1 MSEKNMM
8 HIYNANFILDQLL
21 KFDRSDMPVPQNEE
35 EREILQAIYNLLA
48 KMNRPLTVI
57 PSDRKLFKEL
67 NDFVGENF
75 RIYAH
80 FVDSNPIMAGFITK
94 EKAKTLDENYVI
106 IPLQLPKRLMREDLR
121 KELEKRNKNYE

>member
-21 KFDRSDMPVPQNEE
+21 KFDRSDMPVPQNKE
-35 EREILQAIYNLLA
+35 EREILQAIAGLLA

-67 NDFVGENF
+67 NDFLKENF
-75 RIYAH
+75 RVYAH
-80 FVDSNPIMAGFITK
+80 FVDNNPVMAGFITK
-94 EKAKTLDENYVI
+94 ETARTLPDENYVI

-121 KELEKRNKNYE
+121 NALEKRNKI